1 MRNDCL
7 ARRTST
13 DATAPATG
21 LIISDQR
28 LEDVERTAFLNKGTT
43 ATPVATAVA
52 IAARHGLVVGDVNPV

>member
-21 LIISDQR
+21 LIISNQR
-28 LEDVERTAFLNKGTT
+28 LGDIERTAFLNKDTT
-43 ATPVATAVA
+43 ATPVATAVVV
-52 IAARHGLVVGDVNPV
+52 AARHGLVVGDVNPV

>member
-21 LIISDQR
+21 AIFSDQR
-28 LEDVERTAFLNKGTT
+28 LENIEPAALLDKDT
-43 ATPVATAVA
+43 ATASVAATFLT
-52 IAARHGLVVGDVNPV
+52 RHRLVVGDVNPV